1 MPIIDLQRR
10 LREAGRIRLGDKGGR
25 NGAPRKLGTFRLTG
39 PDEKLLQ
46 AAADVFG
53 GTVEPWPEMDGQY
66 QVTTD
71 ATSMDVI
78 IPPTEMAHSVWYEQ
92 WSGGGCQ
99 RRCDGTWDTITD
111 RACDC
116 NPEDRACKPHTRL
129 SVMLTALPGIGVW
142 RLDTQGWNAATELQG
157 AVDMIQQVAARG
169 TMLPARLLLVRREQK
184 VIVGGKPQTRKF
196 VVPALDVD
204 VQMTSL
210 GAGAPV
216 AAAPALSA
224 GVAELEAGP
233 GFTKVPESV
242 EAGPSIAEQVV
253 PPEPAKK
260 KSNAAA
266 PIPGSGRSRRK
277 PPAAAESAEDP
288 DPDPSSSHSPES
300 SGSGPDRSD
309 DDRARAQRIAMWC
322 ADAGFET
329 DEDRHRFLA
338 AWSEGAVSSSY
349 DVPVDDLGQLR
360 GVLKRVAA
368 GEVLVVDEKDG
379 PVLVKASDRLVT
391 SKAAP
396 AEDDM
401 EEPF

>member
-1 MPIIDLQRR
+1 MPIVDLQRR

-39 PDEKLLQ
+39 PDRKLLD

-53 GTVEPWPEMDGQY
+53 GTVEEWPEMDGQY

-78 IPPTEMAHSVWYEQ
+78 VPPTEMAHSVWYEQ

-157 AVDMIQQVAARG
+157 AVDLIQQVAARG
-169 TMLPARLLLVRREQK
+169 TLLPARLLLVRREQK
-184 VIVGGKPQTRKF
+184 VIVSGKPQTRKF

-204 VQMTSL
+204 VQMTGLS
-210 GAGAPV
+210 AGQV
-216 AAAPALSA
+216 AAAPVTA
-224 GVAELEAGP
+224 GGVRELESGP
-233 GFTKVPESV
+233 GFTPVPAAVES
-242 EAGPSIAEQVV
+242 GPSIAAQVA

-277 PPAAAESAEDP
+277 PPAAAESAEDTG
-288 DPDPSSSHSPES
+288 PDPSSSSAPAS

-309 DDRARAQRIAMWC
+309 DDKVRAQAVARMC
-322 ADAGFET
+322 ADFGFES
-329 DEDRHRFLA
+329 DDDRHRFLA
-338 AWSEGAVSSSY
+338 AFSGGEYSSSY
-349 DVPVDDLGQLR
+349 DVEAGAMAEMR
-360 GVLKRVAA
+360 AA
-368 GEVLVVDEKDG
+368 LVRIRREEIAIAEGPDG
-379 PVLVKASDRLVT
+379 PLLVNKKTGLVAT
-391 SKAAP
+391 RAHDGG
-396 AEDDM
+396 DDQ
-401 EEPF
+401 